1 METTTT
7 LESPAQ
13 APTPPAG
20 RPHAAKH
27 PPHKKK
33 PATRW
38 KLVAGI
44 VVVAALLGWVGLKG
58 IHAYHYAETEDAYV
72 TGHIHQISPQ
82 LEGRVEQV
90 LVTDNQMVQAGDVLA
105 RLDPLQFELAV
116 EKARASVAQAKAQAA
131 ETRAAAAQSEAH
143 LAETRA
149 RLEQAEAQRAQT
161 AAQLELAQQNLTRN
175 EQLFAKGGVITQA
188 ELDAVR
194 SAFHAAEAA
203 HAANQANQAAAQSS
217 VGSAEAARNSASA
230 QIAAADAAIGVA
242 EAAARD
248 AERQLG
254 YTKITAPAAGRIG
267 NRAVE
272 DGNRV
277 VAGQTLFS
285 LAAPEPWVVANF
297 KETQLARM
305 TPGQDVELTVDALP
319 GRELHGKVD
328 SIAPASG
335 AQFALLPADNATGNF
350 NKVVQRVPVKI
361 LLDEASRREL
371 GDRLRLGLS
380 VIVNVRVR

>member
-7 LESPAQ
+7 LESPVH
-13 APTPPAG
+13 APATPTG
-20 RPHAAKH
+20 RTHAAK
-27 PPHKKK
+27 PAAPRK
-33 PATRW
+33 PRPAPW
-38 KLVAGI
+38 KLAIGVILA
-44 VVVAALLGWVGLKG
+44 VALLGWLGWK
-58 IHAYHYAETEDAYV
+58 AWQNYRYAETDDAYV

-82 LEGRVEQV
+82 VEARVEQV
-90 LVTDNQMVQAGDVLA
+90 LVTDNQVVKAGDVLV
-105 RLDPLQFELAV
+105 RLDPLQFQLAV
-116 EKARASVAQAKAQAA
+116 EKARAAVAQAQAQAT
-131 ETRAAAAQSEAH
+131 ETRAAASQADAQ
-143 LAETRA
+143 LAEARA
-149 RLEQAEAQRAQT
+149 RVEQADAQLAQT
-161 AAQLELAQQNLTRN
+161 DAQLQLARQNLDRY

-188 ELDAVR
+188 DLDAAR

-203 HAANQANQAAAQSS
+203 HAANLANQTAAKSAI
-217 VGSAEAARNSASA
+217 GSAEAARNSAAA
-230 QIAAADAAIGVA
+230 QITAADAAIGVA
-242 EAAARD
+242 EAAARN

-254 YTKITAPAAGRIG
+254 YTTITAPADGRIG

-272 DGNRV
+272 AGNRV

-285 LAAPEPWVVANF
+285 LAAPEPWIVANF
-297 KETQLARM
+297 KETQLAHM
-305 TPGQDVELTVDALP
+305 APGQDVELTVDALP

-361 LLDEASRREL
+361 VLDEASRREL

-380 VIVNVRVR
+380 AIVSVRVR